1 MQARALFPAPVGAA
15 PSVCLSTGMF
25 STFNTVVQ
33 RENFISLWKGTSPS
47 LQRCVPS
54 IGVYFASIHLL
65 KSFLGKTDGNLGP
78 VQALAVGASA
88 RAFAASTFLPITVVK
103 TRFESGH
110 FQYRGVF
117 QALRSIWSSEGS
129 KGLFSGLW
137 ATLARDAPFSALY
150 LLFYTQSKQITQ
162 RVLQRE
168 QLTPFNNLTCG
179 VMAGVLA
186 SLITQP
192 ADVVKTQMQ
201 IDPRLY
207 PTVPSTLAH
216 TLRERGLQGL
226 FTGSMPRAARRTFM
240 AAFTWLFYEE
250 ISQFIHRGLNGRMQL
265 AVR

>member
-1 MQARALFPAPVGAA
+1 M
-15 PSVCLSTGMF
+15 
-25 STFNTVVQ
+25 
-33 RENFISLWKGTSPS
+33 
-47 LQRCVPS
+47 PS

-65 KSFLGKTDGNLGP
+65 KSSLGKADGSLGP
-78 VQALAVGASA
+78 LQALGIGASA
-88 RAFAASTFLPITVVK
+88 RAFAACTFLPITVVK

-110 FQYRGVF
+110 FEYRGVS
-117 QALRSIWSSEGS
+117 QALRSIWCSEGA

-150 LLFYTQSKQITQ
+150 LLFYTQSKQLTMSA
-162 RVLQRE
+162 LQRE
-168 QLTPFNNLTCG
+168 TLTPVHNLTCG

-192 ADVVKTQMQ
+192 ADVVKTRMQ
-201 IDPRLY
+201 INPRLY
-207 PTVPSTLAH
+207 PTLLSTVAY

-226 FTGSMPRAARRTFM
+226 FTGSMPRATRRTFM

-265 AVR
+265 VR